1 MAAGAVVGV
10 LVLASAGAAQTAPDR
25 HGGAL
30 DRIGVYA
37 LRDGEPGLDGAGV
50 RIAAVCRSATYLA
63 GQPQDDYQPDTTH
76 PCLVDAGIVFEDPLA
91 ALHGASAHATTVA
104 AILVGRDPA
113 AIDPQGAVGLYEGAA
128 PAAALHVHEFWRFVR
143 NHVLAGRPVEADIV
157 TLSLGMTFDDWWTRG
172 MQHLAERDGVVIIAP
187 AGNGTAV
194 RDPLLYPAAGPNVIA
209 VGTVDAVIGE
219 DGPRLDD
226 FGLPQATHSSVGPA
240 MDGLCKP
247 DLVAPSNVLVPD
259 GAGYGPAGNWSSYA
273 APVVSGTAALL
284 IQQAQADPQLAEVLG
299 REGFGCLV
307 RAILMNSARKL
318 PFWHKG
324 GPTVDDDHEV
334 PLDYLQG
341 AGMVDAPAALE
352 QFRAGPGGFGSVRSV
367 GWDLNVIEKD
377 GLLENVYAVAVE
389 PGDAAV
395 EATLVWNRHY
405 ESQFPFE
412 PRSAD
417 DTNLR
422 LEVWAVDPDRP
433 ENARLL
439 DYSDSPLD
447 NVEHVHCRVDPAY
460 PGIEIVV
467 RCNGPVTPTETGTE
481 TYALAWRTTGEKW
494 SADPWWGDLNADGL
508 VDRTDHLIARL
519 LDLDGALL
527 GVEGFAELLNLSQAR
542 IDLLRSHWAQ
552 WRPLVTAALEP
563 IAAQPTP

>member
-1 MAAGAVVGV
+1 
-10 LVLASAGAAQTAPDR
+10 
-25 HGGAL
+25 
-30 DRIGVYA
+30 
-37 LRDGEPGLDGAGV
+37 
-50 RIAAVCRSATYLA
+50 
-63 GQPQDDYQPDTTH
+63 
-76 PCLVDAGIVFEDPLA
+76 
-91 ALHGASAHATTVA
+91 
-104 AILVGRDPA
+104 
-113 AIDPQGAVGLYEGAA
+113 
-128 PAAALHVHEFWRFVR
+128 
-143 NHVLAGRPVEADIV
+143 
-157 TLSLGMTFDDWWTRG
+157 
-172 MQHLAERDGVVIIAP
+172 
-187 AGNGTAV
+187 
-194 RDPLLYPAAGPNVIA
+194 
-209 VGTVDAVIGE
+209 
-219 DGPRLDD
+219 
-226 FGLPQATHSSVGPA
+226 
-240 MDGLCKP
+240 
-247 DLVAPSNVLVPD
+247 
-259 GAGYGPAGNWSSYA
+259 
-273 APVVSGTAALL
+273 
-284 IQQAQADPQLAEVLG
+284 
-299 REGFGCLV
+299 
-307 RAILMNSARKL
+307 MNSARKL